1 MDIDIDNTL
10 RRSILGCNKKKKKK
24 LGNIKKKHTIN
35 TIHCSE

>member
-10 RRSILGCNKKKKKK
+10 RRSILGCNKKKKK